1 MSAELNTADRAESVY
16 TRHFTHPNA
25 EQPRG
30 DQQQRRQRRANEGDT
45 HIGCLLFDNEGDTH
59 IQQGQRRGH
68 PHWVLTVQRNAFV

>member
-30 DQQQRRQRRANEGDT
+30 DQQQRRQRRANAGDT
-45 HIGCLLFDNEGDTH
+45 HIGCLLFSEMRLSDGGMH
-59 IQQGQRRGH
+59 IANPEYRVR
-68 PHWVLTVQRNAFV
+68 